1 MKSLIHRSTTLL
13 RPLWAIAALAAFLI
27 VVLFI
32 IVSRVSA
39 QSGVQTQGGHLV
51 TIHDRGNQ
59 IVVSTTGETIG
70 DALKKAGIHVDPIDA
85 VEPAVSEKLVASEYN
100 VNIYRA
106 RPVIVVDGATRQRV
120 VTPYQSAQQ
129 IAKSVGITLY
139 DEDGVDLQ
147 LTNDIVAEGAG
158 LKLII
163 TRATPF
169 NWTLY
174 GTTTTGRTQAKTVG
188 DMLKEK
194 GVKLTSSDKVSPSE
208 STPISDGLAVR
219 VWREGKQTITADVE
233 IPFAVEQIQDGDQY
247 VGYKATKTP
256 GVAGSRSVTFEI
268 VIQDGKEVGRTEIAS
283 VTTKNPSKQVDIIG
297 AKYRGSYTTPT
308 ENESISWNFFL
319 AQGFSRNQ
327 TAGIMGN
334 LMQEHHFLTTGDGLA
349 QWTGS
354 RKAALMARADPYN
367 IYTQLQFLMDELNGG
382 YAGVRDAIKSAAS
395 VNEAV
400 VIFQNRFERC
410 GVCMESLRVQYAYNI
425 LASH

>member
-1 MKSLIHRSTTLL
+1 M
-13 RPLWAIAALAAFLI
+13 AIAFFLV
-27 VVLFI
+27 VVLLFM
-32 IVSRVSA
+32 SRAHALGSTASA
-39 QSGVQTQGGHLV
+39 GAHLV
-51 TIHDRGNQ
+51 TIHDRGNE
-59 IVVSTTGETIG
+59 IVISTIGETVG
-70 DALKKAGIHVDPIDA
+70 DALKQAHITVDPIDA
-85 VEPAVSEKLVASEYN
+85 VEPAQTEKLVASEYD

-139 DEDGVDLQ
+139 PEDK
-147 LTNDIVAEGAG
+147 TDIVLTSDIVSEGAG

-163 TRATPF
+163 SRATAF

-174 GTTTTGRTQAKTVG
+174 GVNTVGRTQAKTVG

-194 GVKLTSSDKVSPSE
+194 GITLKSNDKVSPDQ

-219 VWREGKQTITADVE
+219 VWREGKQTITEEVA
-233 IPFAVEQIQDGDQY
+233 IPFATDQIQDGDQY

-256 GVAGSRSVTFEI
+256 GIAGSRSVTLEI
-268 VIQDGKEVGRTEIAS
+268 EIQDGKEVGRTEIAS
-283 VTTKNPSKQVDIIG
+283 VTTKDPTNQIDIVG

-319 AQGFSRNQ
+319 AQGFTRNQ
-327 TAGIMGN
+327 AAGIMGN
-334 LMQEHHFLTTGDGLA
+334 LMQEHHFLTTGDGIA

-382 YAGVRDAIKSAAS
+382 YAGVRDAIKGAAS

-400 VIFQNRFERC
+400 LIFQNRFERC
-410 GVCMESLRVQYAYNI
+410 GVCMESYRVQYAYNI
-425 LASH
+425 LESH